1 MKIGKWARLL
11 LAAAPLLVGFA
22 GVGFLAGCGNF
33 WQAPSTTTPITP
45 STLSSGVF
53 YVLNYAT
60 RQIAGYS
67 IVSGA
72 LTAVTGSPYTLSAAP
87 NAIAIA
93 PAGEFFLYVSTAAP
107 GIYLY
112 TVGSGGVL
120 TLGNNSQAVS
130 QDPAAAMQVDSTG
143 GWLVDAFLSIS
154 GVTLDAIPITSTG
167 VYSGAKVE
175 SVSFSITN
183 AAVHQLAFSPDNKNV
198 FVALGTGGTLV
209 VPFSAS
215 SPFPAGIT
223 ATTIYPAATGG
234 SALSVAVDP
243 SSTPRLFY
251 IGETLAS
258 PAGDSGGLRALNY
271 SSLGSSSLTQASG
284 SPIASGGLAPS
295 SILPISGGD
304 YVYVGNGQG
313 TTSAGNIAGF
323 SVTSTGTSTAPAY
336 TIATGSTI
344 AAGTQPSG
352 LAEDSEGNFV
362 LAVAS
367 GGNPDLEAYTMSS
380 GTLTSALTST
390 TGTDPVQ
397 AVAVAAAP

>member
-143 GWLVDAFLSIS
+143 GWLVDAFLSNS
-154 GVTLDAIPITSTG
+154 GVQLDAIPITSSG
-167 VYSGAKVE
+167 AYSGAKVE

-183 AAVHQLAFSPDNKNV
+183 AAVHQLVISPDNKNI

-223 ATTIYPAATGG
+223 ATTIKAANTSG

-243 SSTPRLFY
+243 TNRLFY

-258 PAGDSGGLRALNY
+258 TAGDSGGLRAFNY

-284 SPIASGGLAPS
+284 SPMASGGLAPS

>member
-22 GVGFLAGCGNF
+22 GVGFLAGCGDF
-33 WQAPSTTTPITP
+33 WQAPGTTTTTTP
-45 STLSSGVF
+45 STLSSGNF

-60 RQIAGYS
+60 MQIAGYS
-67 IVSGA
+67 IASGA
-72 LTAVTGSPYTLSAAP
+72 LAAVTGSPYTLAAAP

-93 PAGEFFLYVSTAAP
+93 PSPGGFLYVSTVAP

-120 TLGNNSQAVS
+120 TLGNNAQAVS

-223 ATTIYPAATGG
+223 ATTIHPAATGG

-313 TTSAGNIAGF
+313 TTSSGNIAGF
-323 SVTSTGTSTAPAY
+323 TVTSTGTSTAPAY
-336 TIATGSTI
+336 MIAAGSTI

-352 LAEDSEGNFV
+352 LAEDSKGNFV

-367 GGNPDLEAYTMSS
+367 GGNSDLDAYTMSS
-380 GTLTSALTST
+380 GTLTSVLTAT

-397 AVAVAAAP
+397 AIAVAAAP